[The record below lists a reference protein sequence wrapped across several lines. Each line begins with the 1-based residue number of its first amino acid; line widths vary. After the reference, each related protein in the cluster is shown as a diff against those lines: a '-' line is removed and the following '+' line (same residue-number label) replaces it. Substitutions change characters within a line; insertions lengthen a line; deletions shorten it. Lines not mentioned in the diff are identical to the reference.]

1 MPQYLYRY
9 CVITMDYWSGKN
21 KVSVIGMVKYEGAR
35 FPSNYLQ
42 KKKKKQSEF
51 KQPDILFI
59 DYSLLISSLVFSWYV
74 RPLLYKNDTP

>member
-1 MPQYLYRY
+1 MKELDSHQT
-9 CVITMDYWSGKN
+9 IFK
-21 KVSVIGMVKYEGAR
+21 
-35 FPSNYLQ
+35 